1 MSENSPELPVRVFL
15 VLQNRLLRDA
25 LNRLLRKRADFLVV
39 GLTKPEDCSPQV
51 LADCQCDVFVL
62 DFLDSWWLPKNPA
75 LAPGSRLAPKFLL
88 ICMDDDSEQFLA
100 AIHGGAAGYLA
111 KEASTSDVVSAL
123 RAVSR
128 GEGIC
133 SPRLCAALFQKVS
146 QTATIVAAPV
156 FVERP
161 CLTLRQQRLMTLVAG
176 GLTNKE
182 IASQLNLSHFTVR
195 NHVHRIMKQ
204 FRVESRSHAVHAILS
219 CGYRLEAIEFHA
231 AR

>member
-1 MSENSPELPVRVFL
+1 MSENNPELPIRVFL

-39 GLTKPEDCSPQV
+39 GLTKPEDCSPQA

-62 DFLDSWWLPKNPA
+62 DFLDAWWLPANPA
-75 LAPGSRLAPKFLL
+75 LTPGGRLAPKFLL

-100 AIHGGAAGYLA
+100 AIRGGATGYLP
-111 KEASTSDVVSAL
+111 KEASTSVVVSAV
-123 RAVSR
+123 RAVFR

-146 QTATIVAAPV
+146 DTATFVAAPA

-161 CLTLRQQRLMTLVAG
+161 FLTLRQQRLMTLVAD

-182 IASQLNLSHFTVR
+182 IASRLNLSQFTVR
-195 NHVHRIMKQ
+195 NHVHRIMKH
-204 FRVESRSHAVHAILS
+204 FKVGSRSHAVHAILS
-219 CGYRLEAIEFHA
+219 RGYRLEAMKSHA
-231 AR
+231 TR